1 MSLRP
6 TKLPEKHTIVNL
18 CTTHASD
25 DSVNIAVK
33 GDDQTIDLFL
43 PNCTFWRMLCRG
55 SGLCPVV
62 LSVVTVPRWSPLLY
76 VRLSFSPK
84 KTPSPPKPSSET
96 LFRHSSALVPQTPTP
111 LPRNRG
117 HYQTKLIYSGWTSRL
132 SGGQAYITPLPGVS
146 SMMLC
151 IFISGARINVLRIII
166 IIIITGKWCCCCW

>member
-1 MSLRP
+1 MVNVEPIHTNFCTDSELLNVFYGTCLLLHRWACAMSLRP

-117 HYQTKLIYSGWTSRL
+117 HYQTKLIYSG
-132 SGGQAYITPLPGVS
+132 
-146 SMMLC
+146 
-151 IFISGARINVLRIII
+151 
-166 IIIITGKWCCCCW
+166 